1 MVTFGEATCL
11 VTLDRVRVP
20 DSFGFRNL
28 LDYSLEMAIPTW
40 GVCANRDRHLVIMVE
55 QLR

>member
-1 MVTFGEATCL
+1 MVTFSEATCL
-11 VTLDRVRVP
+11 VTLACVRVP

-28 LDYSLEMAIPTW
+28 LDYSLEMAIPTC

>member
-11 VTLDRVRVP
+11 VTLACVRVP

-28 LDYSLEMAIPTW
+28 LDYSLEMAIPTC
-40 GVCANRDRHLVIMVE
+40 GVCANRHRHLVIMVE